1 LGSLVNYDAAE
12 VGMHSKWRFVA
23 LFAVGAAFAVPI
35 TGCGGDDD
43 DDDGGEAAATA
54 TTTEAPAT
62 APGGGGGGGGGET
75 VDMSLTDFALNPA
88 DPTVKAGTVTFNVT
102 NDGQAPHA
110 LEVEGPGGEVE
121 TETLDG
127 GGSEKLTVDL
137 NTPGTYE
144 MYCPVGNHREMGMEG
159 QVTVE

>member
-1 LGSLVNYDAAE
+1 
-12 VGMHSKWRFVA
+12 MHSRWRFVA
-23 LFAVGAAFAVPI
+23 LLAVGAAFAVPVA
-35 TGCGGDDD
+35 GCGDDD
-43 DDDGGEAAATA
+43 DDDGGGEAGATA
-54 TTTEAPAT
+54 TATQAQETAPA
-62 APGGGGGGGGGET
+62 GGGGGET

-88 DPTVKAGTVTFNVT
+88 NPTVQAGSVTFNVT

-121 TETLDG
+121 TETLSG

-137 NTPGTYE
+137 NEPGSYVI
-144 MYCPVGNHREMGMEG
+144 YCPVGNHRQMGMEG

>member
-1 LGSLVNYDAAE
+1 
-12 VGMHSKWRFVA
+12 MRFKRRFAA
-23 LFAVGAAFAVPI
+23 LFVLVAAFAVPI
-35 TGCGGDDD
+35 AGCGGDDD
-43 DDDGGEAAATA
+43 DDDTGADTGAATQAA
-54 TTTEAPAT
+54 TT
-62 APGGGGGGGGGET
+62 GGASGGGET

-121 TETLDG
+121 TETLSG
-127 GGSEKLTVDL
+127 GGSAKLTADL
-137 NTPGTYE
+137 NKPGTYE

>member
-1 LGSLVNYDAAE
+1 
-12 VGMHSKWRFVA
+12 MRSKRRFAA
-23 LFAVGAAFAVPI
+23 LFVIVAAIAVPI
-35 TGCGGDDD
+35 AGCGGDDD
-43 DDDGGEAAATA
+43 DDDAGADTGAATQAA
-54 TTTEAPAT
+54 TT
-62 APGGGGGGGGGET
+62 GGASGGGET

-110 LEVEGPGGEVE
+110 LEVEGPGEEVE
-121 TETLDG
+121 TETLSG

-137 NTPGTYE
+137 SKPGTYE

>member
-1 LGSLVNYDAAE
+1 MPSTRRYA
-12 VGMHSKWRFVA
+12 A
-23 LFAVGAAFAVPI
+23 LFAIGALLAVPI
-35 TGCGGDDD
+35 AGCGGDDD
-43 DDDGGEAAATA
+43 GNGNGSGSGGAVY
-54 TTTEAPAT
+54 
-62 APGGGGGGGGGET
+62 GGGGTTQATTPTGGGET

-121 TETLDG
+121 TDTLSA
-127 GGSEKLTVDL
+127 GGSAKLTVDL
-137 NTPGTYE
+137 NQPGTYE

-159 QVTVE
+159 QVTVR

>member
-1 LGSLVNYDAAE
+1 
-12 VGMHSKWRFVA
+12 MHSRWRFVA

-35 TGCGGDDD
+35 AGCGGDDD

-62 APGGGGGGGGGET
+62 TPGGGSGAGT

-88 DPTVKAGTVTFNVT
+88 DPTVNAGSVTFNVT

-121 TETLDG
+121 TETLSG

-137 NTPGTYE
+137 NQPGTYE

>member
-1 LGSLVNYDAAE
+1 
-12 VGMHSKWRFVA
+12 MHSRWRFVA

-35 TGCGGDDD
+35 AGCGGDDD

-62 APGGGGGGGGGET
+62 TPGGGGGAET

-88 DPTVKAGTVTFNVT
+88 DPTVKAGSVTFNVT

-121 TETLDG
+121 TETLSG

-137 NTPGTYE
+137 NQPGTYE